1 MGFEEVIMKHV
12 QELPES
18 ERAEVLD
25 FIEYLRTKTEKRE
38 RKDWTAFSLDSAMR
52 GLEDE
57 SSPYSLDDIKE
68 SFSG

>member
-1 MGFEEVIMKHV
+1 MGFEEVIMKHL

-25 FIEYLRTKTEKRE
+25 FIEYLRAKTEKRE
-38 RKDWTAFSLDSAMR
+38 RKDWTAFSLDSAMH

-57 SSPYSLDDIKE
+57 PSPYSLDDIKE
-68 SFSG
+68 SFS